1 MIDRWAQYRYRND
14 VVVIPRIRV
23 TFAMSILIHV
33 AALWILLPKLPLML
47 PGPDDAKITDRLQ
60 VQLDLPTQ
68 PVPAQAAA
76 PTPPAR
82 ETRQILTARAR
93 RRRRSWCVGR
103 NLFRPLPH
111 APPRRRAPSLRRRIR
126 QSRAISPRSSRHG
139 G

>member
-33 AALWILLPKLPLML
+33 AALWILLPRLPLLL

-68 PVPAQAAA
+68 PVPPQAAPA
-76 PTPPAR
+76 TPPPR
-82 ETRQILTARAR
+82 ETRQILPARAR
-93 RRRRSWCVGR
+93 PPR
-103 NLFRPLPH
+103 
-111 APPRRRAPSLRRRIR
+111 APPAAGGRR
-126 QSRAISPRSSRHG
+126 
-139 G
+139 